1 MVIQQLITS
10 FIAAASFGV
19 LFNVPKNR
27 LIQGGISGAVGW
39 ISYFLLVGK
48 GVQFRCGII
57 NGIYYYWHHRSS
69 ICENL

>member
-10 FIAAASFGV
+10 FIASASFGV

-39 ISYFLLVGK
+39 ICYFLASGK
-48 GVQFRCGII
+48 G
-57 NGIYYYWHHRSS
+57 S
-69 ICENL
+69 